1 MISKSTGP
9 EERGECLKV
18 ESNFIDQYIK
28 RDLKCEMVY
37 RSIPWTVITITSY
50 MIMSSQADFSL
61 MAYYKS
67 SLNNALAIINFVFPT
82 GILLLIAAAIFKDM
96 EVRVGKFW
104 KQEHAIGKFGAI
116 VRKISSEFLLW
127 GCGVSF
133 GITLITMV
141 TALKAIYKEGVKD
154 IHSLIYLLAFTILL
168 IMIFA
173 FCSVFYIQCR
183 KEGATYFQSI
193 IREAK
198 YIPIVYVL
206 AALFSIG
213 AIYIGF

>member
-1 MISKSTGP
+1 
-9 EERGECLKV
+9 
-18 ESNFIDQYIK
+18 
-28 RDLKCEMVY
+28 
-37 RSIPWTVITITSY
+37 
-50 MIMSSQADFSL
+50 MSSQADFSF

-67 SLNNALAIINFVFPT
+67 SLDNAMTIINFVLPV
-82 GILLLIAAAIFKDM
+82 GIVLLIAAAIFKDM

-104 KQEHAIGKFGAI
+104 MQDHVIGRFGAI

-133 GITLITMV
+133 GITLITIVM
-141 TALKAIYKEGVKD
+141 ASKAIYKEGVKD
-154 IHSLIYLLAFTILL
+154 IHSLIYLLAFIILL

-193 IREAK
+193 IKEAK